1 MNPVDNI
8 IGKLE
13 SFISVFLSSK
23 VRYEYDEKSRSHM
36 IEVLPIEIYQQN
48 DDYIEWESETFD
60 EFISKYP
67 SENICFISDDSLVKI
82 DSPVF
87 EKEGLY
93 YTPFSV
99 ERKSIVFDMSSVQ
112 ISRKLTKHNLLFTYN
127 QSQPELNTI
136 EETNIPVEYTNYSY
150 LNAA

>member
-1 MNPVDNI
+1 MNAVDYI

-67 SENICFISDDSLVKI
+67 SENICFISDDSLV
-82 DSPVF
+82 
-87 EKEGLY
+87 Y
-93 YTPFSV
+93 
-99 ERKSIVFDMSSVQ
+99 
-112 ISRKLTKHNLLFTYN
+112 SRKKDCIILLFPWRGN
-127 QSQPELNTI
+127 QL
-136 EETNIPVEYTNYSY
+136 Y
-150 LNAA
+150 LICQVYRFLVN